1 MITTR
6 KRYQMTTNTYT
17 VTEEICECFNDYALA
32 ITVTF
37 DEEGFDEIP
46 FFHNTLENLCVE
58 CLTEIQND
66 DSFFNVV
73 VEPKLTLF

>member
-1 MITTR
+1 
-6 KRYQMTTNTYT
+6 MTTTTTTYT
-17 VTEEICECFNDYALA
+17 TTEEICECFNDYALA

-37 DEEGFDEIP
+37 DEEGFDDTP

>member
-1 MITTR
+1 
-6 KRYQMTTNTYT
+6 MTTTTTTYKIT
-17 VTEEICECFNDYALA
+17 DEICDCFLDYALA

-37 DEEGFDEIP
+37 DEEGFDDTP
-46 FFHNTLENLCVE
+46 VFHNTLENLCVE